1 MGEEQKGSS
10 SEAAAKK
17 TTRPALIASEKTISD
32 YSIFLHHLLVGLA
45 DESVPVN
52 LVCPPGCDVDSIVSP
67 AIEVV
72 RHPAFRLPLMG
83 YQNKKILVGQLEK
96 FKPSVLHC
104 LCESK
109 ARLTRQ
115 LARQLDLPYVLTV
128 NSLWRR
134 FGQLS
139 ISSRRCAKI
148 IVPARSIAAN
158 LAETHPK
165 FSERIEQINIGTFA
179 EETSGCFREPSR
191 LASMVVAG
199 PSRDVSEFEK
209 LFSAVR
215 QMAIE
220 GYEFMLVVIGGGRAE
235 RQLRKLLT
243 ALGLSQIVVSVPKLA
258 SWRSI
263 LAAGDI
269 FIQPVVSNAF
279 NPLLLEAMSVGSAVA
294 GCKGGVDDLII
305 EGKTAVVFD
314 PDDELSIKGN
324 LQRLFDR
331 RELARQLARGAQQYL
346 RENHTV
352 SKMISSILRT
362 YHDAEQWLKRSGRF

>member
-10 SEAAAKK
+10 SETVAKK
-17 TTRPALIASEKTISD
+17 TTRLALIASEKTISE

-52 LVCPPGCDVDSIVSP
+52 LVCPPSCDVDSIVSP
-67 AIEVV
+67 AVELV
-72 RHPAFRLPLMG
+72 RHPAFQLPLMG
-83 YQNKKILVGQLEK
+83 HQNKKILVGQLER

-104 LCESK
+104 LCESR

-115 LARQLDLPYVLTV
+115 LARQLDLPYVLMV
-128 NSLWRR
+128 NSLRRR
-134 FGQLS
+134 FGRLS

-148 IVPARSIAAN
+148 IVPAKSIAAN

-199 PSRDVSEFEK
+199 PLRDVSEFEK
-209 LFSAVR
+209 LFRAVR
-215 QMAIE
+215 QLATE
-220 GYEFMLVVIGGGRAE
+220 GYEFMLVIIGGGRAE
-235 RQLRKLLT
+235 RQVRKLL
-243 ALGLSQIVVSVPKLA
+243 ASLGLSQIVVSVPKLA
-258 SWRSI
+258 LWRSV
-263 LAAGDI
+263 LAACDI
-269 FIQPVVSNAF
+269 FIQPVASDAF
-279 NPLLLEAMSVGSAVA
+279 NSLLLEAMSVGSAVA

-314 PDDELSIKGN
+314 PDDELSIKGS
-324 LQRLFDR
+324 LQQLFDR
-331 RELARQLARGAQQYL
+331 RELARQLARAGQEYL
-346 RENHTV
+346 KENHTV
-352 SKMISSILRT
+352 SKMVADILQT
-362 YHDAEQWLKRSGRF
+362 YCEAQEWLKR